1 MNDYVYTSKEFHDFK
16 STTLFINAEW
26 GVKIDLFPSEEVFK
40 ALIEANAEKLLKGA
54 IIQFRDVLTL
64 VRKKL
69 GLTQE
74 NLSNL
79 RFLHAEELK
88 FITKSDYPIY
98 QSNGK
103 PNTFII

>member
-1 MNDYVYTSKEFHDFK
+1 MNDYVYTAKEYQDFK

-26 GVKIDLFPSEEVFK
+26 GVKIDLFPSEDLFR
-40 ALIEANAEKLLKGA
+40 ALIEANAQKLLKGA
-54 IIQFRDVLTL
+54 IIQFRDLLTL
-64 VRKKL
+64 IRKKL
-69 GLTQE
+69 GLSQE

-79 RFLHAEELK
+79 RFLHAEELR

-103 PNTFII
+103 HNTYII